1 MGGCADEEKCADV
14 RTRGCA
20 DALMTNDPMTN
31 DQPRSEFTTYCN
43 RYYELMQLLAKQQQ
57 RFKRLSDN
65 APLYS
70 GQTNLSEVDAII
82 GYYRDVQIAKAKI
95 EETFNHVRATERYI
109 LMIMRHFE
117 IPPGTILT
125 GEIPDELE
133 YEIWADGNDTLYI
146 TKTKDLQP
154 EEDNPNI
161 IEIKIWSENKGEEED

>member
-1 MGGCADEEKCADV
+1 
-14 RTRGCA
+14 
-20 DALMTNDPMTN
+20 MTNDHST
-31 DQPRSEFTTYCN
+31 SEFTNYCN
-43 RYYELMQLLAKQQQ
+43 RYYELMQVLAKQQA
-57 RFKRLSDN
+57 RFKRLAEN

-82 GYYRDVQIAKAKI
+82 SYYRDVQIAKAKI

-125 GEIPDELE
+125 GEIPEELE

-154 EEDNPNI
+154 EPDNPNV
-161 IEIKIWSENKGEEED
+161 IWINVWNKDKGEEEE